1 MDITKPQQLEER
13 LAKIEKRLA
22 ALEKDSHPM
31 KELDEFEV
39 WPELDGRIKKL
50 EEKMGE

>member
-1 MDITKPQQLEER
+1 MDTTKIEER
-13 LAKIEKRLA
+13 LAEIEKRLV

-39 WPELDGRIKKL
+39 WPVLDGRIKKL